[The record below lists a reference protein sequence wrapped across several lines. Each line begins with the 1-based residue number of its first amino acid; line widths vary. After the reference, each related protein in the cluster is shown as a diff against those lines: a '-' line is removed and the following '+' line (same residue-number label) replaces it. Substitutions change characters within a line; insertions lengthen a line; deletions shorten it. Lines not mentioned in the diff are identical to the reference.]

1 MRIYFTADNQAEERL
16 QKNFSKIIEIL
27 TASGVLIMSN
37 LVDRS
42 VSGFSSQ
49 DLEKINQ
56 SGEVLIER
64 MDALVIEGSRTV
76 PESGYLI
83 AIALTHQ
90 KPILYLVEKGKL
102 LNKNLLHLQK
112 DKNTSRLLTLA
123 NYNEKSLGSVITE
136 FLENVEK
143 GEGREV
149 PTIKFTLRITSR
161 IERYLQW
168 KTHNTKI
175 SKADF
180 LRHKIEDLIDAD
192 EAYQKF
198 IKK

>member
-1 MRIYFTADNQAEERL
+1 
-16 QKNFSKIIEIL
+16 
-27 TASGVLIMSN
+27 MSN
-37 LVDRS
+37 LVDRNI
-42 VSGFSSQ
+42 SGFSSQ

-56 SGEVLIER
+56 SGEVLLER
-64 MDALVIEGSRTV
+64 MDALVIEGSRSV

-90 KPILYLVEKGKL
+90 KPILYLVEKGKP
-102 LNKNLLHLQK
+102 LNKNLLHLQQ
-112 DKNTSRLLTLA
+112 DKTSSKFLTLA
-123 NYNEKSLGSVITE
+123 NYTEKNLGSVIAE
-136 FLENVEK
+136 FLEQVEK

-180 LRHKIEDLIDAD
+180 LRNKIEDLIDAD
-192 EAYQKF
+192 DEYQKF

>member
-16 QKNFSKIIEIL
+16 QKNFSKIIDIL
-27 TASGVLIMSN
+27 TESGVLLMSN
-37 LVDRS
+37 LVDRNI
-42 VSGFSSQ
+42 SGFSSQ

-56 SGEVLIER
+56 SGEVLLER
-64 MDALVIEGSRTV
+64 MDALVIEGSRSV

-90 KPILYLVEKGKL
+90 KPILYLVEKGKP
-102 LNKNLLHLQK
+102 LNKNLLHLQQ
-112 DKNTSRLLTLA
+112 DKTSSKFLTLA
-123 NYNEKSLGSVITE
+123 NYTEKNLGSVIAE
-136 FLENVEK
+136 FLEQVEK

-180 LRHKIEDLIDAD
+180 LRNKIEDLIDAD
-192 EAYQKF
+192 DEYQKF